1 MANPSLQAIKELLE
15 TSRTIAV
22 VGLSQNPARSSY
34 AVGSYLKS
42 CGYRVIAVNPRYDQ
56 VLGERCYASLLE
68 VGEPID
74 IVDIFRRPEAVPEI
88 VDQAIAIGARAV
100 WMQDGVVH
108 EEAAERA
115 RRAGLIVVMD
125 RCILRDHSA
134 LF

>member
-1 MANPSLQAIKELLE
+1 MANPAPQAIKELLE

-22 VGLSQNPARSSY
+22 VGLSQNPARDSY

-42 CGYRVIAVNPRYDQ
+42 CGYRVIPVNPRYHE

-68 VGEPID
+68 VSEPID

-108 EEAAERA
+108 EEAAEKA

-134 LF
+134 IF

>member
-1 MANPSLQAIKELLE
+1 MQAIKELLE

-22 VGLSQNPARSSY
+22 VGLSQNPARLSY

-42 CGYRVIAVNPRYDQ
+42 CGYRVIPVNPRYDE

-88 VDQAIAIGARAV
+88 VDQAIAIGAKAV
-100 WMQDGVVH
+100 WMQEGVAH
-108 EEAAERA
+108 EEAAEKA